1 MKKNRKHKKTVS
13 HAQRVKLIEVN
24 LKNMYMLLSAKGL
37 YDIHKLKERQ
47 PELYDEIMGVKK
59 K

>member
-1 MKKNRKHKKTVS
+1 MKKNKKHKKTVS
-13 HAQRVKLIEVN
+13 HAQRVKLIEMN

-47 PELYDEIMGVKK
+47 PELYEEIMKGMKK
-59 K
+59 